1 MAFPLT
7 PKHEDQVREFM
18 SRNRV
23 GTLTILFTDIVKSVD
38 LKRDY
43 GDPIA
48 VLNIQRHHALVR
60 DVLRQFPEGEEIE
73 TAGDSF
79 LIIFTKPSDAV
90 KFSLLLQAR
99 LRELADTAGIAI
111 RDRIGIHAG
120 EVFIEEQSGPGA
132 TKNLFGMQVD
142 TAARV
147 MSLAGAGQTL
157 MTRFVFDNARQVL
170 KGQDLPGIGEL
181 LWLSHGPY
189 LLKGVEEPLDICEAG
204 EVGKAPLKPPGD
216 SEKAHRYVSADGE
229 PVLGWRPAREQTVPR
244 TQWELTEKLGEGG
257 FGEVW
262 LARHK
267 SLNEARVF
275 KFCFRVDR
283 VRSLKREVTLFRVL
297 KERVGEHPRIV
308 RLMDIYFEEP
318 PFYLEMEYVPGRD
331 LATWAEEQ
339 GGLQNV
345 PLETRLEI
353 AAQVADALQAAHDC
367 GVIHRD
373 VKPSNILISS
383 SPERRAP
390 ARLGPDSETAEAGSE
405 TGAPACHPS
414 PALRAPSPLLA
425 GGERDGVRGATASQL
440 STPHPQLS
448 VKLTDFGIG
457 QIVSDEA
464 LGDLTKAGFT
474 QTMLGSTTG
483 SYSGTRL
490 YMAPELL
497 AGQKASPRSDI
508 YSLGVV
514 LYQLATGD
522 LGRPL
527 TTDWA
532 RHIPDPLL
540 REDLEQCFAG
550 DPGERVTAA
559 SLLAKNL
566 RSMPARQADLERQRS
581 AQKERERAAY
591 RKGVMRTA
599 ALAAV
604 AVAAFAALAWYA
616 FDQADKA
623 RDAAK
628 SEALQKAKAEKAS
641 AAAGEALAIAKRQ
654 QKLADDERNMAVA
667 EKHRA
672 DDAAATA
679 QAVTDFLKHDL
690 LRQASSRD
698 QANTKHDADPNLTV
712 RQALDRAAKSIGS
725 RFQTRPLVEAAI
737 RNAIGNAMREV
748 GEYEKAV
755 EHLDR
760 ALELQKAKLGPEHP
774 DTLISMGNL
783 AGAYRAASRLNQAV
797 PLFEETLKLRKAK
810 LGPEHTDTLDS
821 MNGLAWAYQA
831 ADKLDQAL
839 PLFEQ
844 TLKLARAK
852 LGPEH
857 PISINS
863 MQGLAWA
870 YQAAGKLDLAL
881 PLNEETLKLRK
892 AKLGPE
898 HPDTLNTMTALAWA
912 YQAAG
917 KLDLALPLNEETLKL
932 RKAKLGPEHPD
943 TLSSMNNLAGAYKAA
958 GKLDQA
964 LPLLEETLKLRKAKL
979 GPEHSDTLYTMN
991 GLASAYQAANKLD
1004 QALPLYEETLKLRK
1018 AKLGP
1023 EHSDTLVS
1031 MNGLAYAYYDA
1042 GKLDPALSLFEETLK
1057 LRKTK
1062 LGPEHPDTLN
1072 TMIIFASAYRAAG
1085 KLDQALP
1092 LYEETLKLQKAKL
1105 GPEHPSTLTSMNNL
1119 AEAYRAAGKLDQALP
1134 LYEETLKLQKTKLGP
1149 EHPDTLQSMNNLASA
1164 YYTAGKLDQAL
1175 PLLEETLKLRKAK
1188 LGPEHPST
1196 LISMNNLASAYRA
1209 AGKLDQALPL
1219 YEETLKLRKAK
1230 LGPEHPDTLYT
1241 MAGNGVAYIGAKRYA
1256 DAEPL
1261 LIAAQ
1266 AGLNRPE
1273 NRASAA
1279 GRAGLRLSLQGLVR
1293 LYDEW
1298 GQPAKA
1304 AEWRRKLAEF
1314 K

>member
-1 MAFPLT
+1 MAILLT

-90 KFSLLLQAR
+90 KFSLILHDR

-204 EVGKAPLKPPGD
+204 EVGKAPLNPPAD
-216 SEKAHRYVSADGE
+216 SEKAHRHVSADGE
-229 PVLGWRPAREQTVPR
+229 PVLGWRPALGQTVPR

-275 KFCFRVDR
+275 KFCFRADR

-297 KERVGEHPRIV
+297 KERIGEHPRIV

-373 VKPSNILISS
+373 VKPSNILIHS
-383 SPERRAP
+383 SPAQLTGERIHGRDAATRA
-390 ARLGPDSETAEAGSE
+390 AESGRPPL
-405 TGAPACHPS
+405 TPS
-414 PALRAPSPLLA
+414 PAHDFQP
-425 GGERDGVRGATASQL
+425 
-440 STPHPQLS
+440 S

-566 RSMPARQADLERQRS
+566 RAMPARQADLERQRS

-628 SEALQKAKAEKAS
+628 SEALQKARAEKAA
-641 AAAGEALAIAKRQ
+641 AAAGEALASLRVTYANQ
-654 QKLADDERNMAVA
+654 LFAQGETAESVA
-667 EKHRA
+667 
-672 DDAAATA
+672 
-679 QAVTDFLKHDL
+679 
-690 LRQASSRD
+690 
-698 QANTKHDADPNLTV
+698 
-712 RQALDRAAKSIGS
+712 I
-725 RFQTRPLVEAAI
+725 
-737 RNAIGNAMREV
+737 
-748 GEYEKAV
+748 
-755 EHLDR
+755 
-760 ALELQKAKLGPEHP
+760 
-774 DTLISMGNL
+774 
-783 AGAYRAASRLNQAV
+783 
-797 PLFEETLKLRKAK
+797 
-810 LGPEHTDTLDS
+810 
-821 MNGLAWAYQA
+821 
-831 ADKLDQAL
+831 
-839 PLFEQ
+839 
-844 TLKLARAK
+844 LARAVRENPSNRMAADRLVNLMHQIGK
-852 LGPEH
+852 PNQ
-857 PISINS
+857 PI
-863 MQGLAWA
+863 G
-870 YQAAGKLDLAL
+870 
-881 PLNEETLKLRK
+881 
-892 AKLGPE
+892 
-898 HPDTLNTMTALAWA
+898 
-912 YQAAG
+912 
-917 KLDLALPLNEETLKL
+917 
-932 RKAKLGPEHPD
+932 
-943 TLSSMNNLAGAYKAA
+943 
-958 GKLDQA
+958 
-964 LPLLEETLKLRKAKL
+964 
-979 GPEHSDTLYTMN
+979 
-991 GLASAYQAANKLD
+991 
-1004 QALPLYEETLKLRK
+1004 
-1018 AKLGP
+1018 
-1023 EHSDTLVS
+1023 
-1031 MNGLAYAYYDA
+1031 
-1042 GKLDPALSLFEETLK
+1042 
-1057 LRKTK
+1057 
-1062 LGPEHPDTLN
+1062 
-1072 TMIIFASAYRAAG
+1072 
-1085 KLDQALP
+1085 
-1092 LYEETLKLQKAKL
+1092 
-1105 GPEHPSTLTSMNNL
+1105 
-1119 AEAYRAAGKLDQALP
+1119 
-1134 LYEETLKLQKTKLGP
+1134 
-1149 EHPDTLQSMNNLASA
+1149 
-1164 YYTAGKLDQAL
+1164 
-1175 PLLEETLKLRKAK
+1175 
-1188 LGPEHPST
+1188 
-1196 LISMNNLASAYRA
+1196 
-1209 AGKLDQALPL
+1209 
-1219 YEETLKLRKAK
+1219 
-1230 LGPEHPDTLYT
+1230 
-1241 MAGNGVAYIGAKRYA
+1241 
-1256 DAEPL
+1256 EPL
-1261 LIAAQ
+1261 KHAGVVISAQ
-1266 AGLNRPE
+1266 FSP
-1273 NRASAA
+1273 
-1279 GRAGLRLSLQGLVR
+1279 
-1293 LYDEW
+1293 D
-1298 GQPAKA
+1298 
-1304 AEWRRKLAEF
+1304 
-1314 K
+1314 